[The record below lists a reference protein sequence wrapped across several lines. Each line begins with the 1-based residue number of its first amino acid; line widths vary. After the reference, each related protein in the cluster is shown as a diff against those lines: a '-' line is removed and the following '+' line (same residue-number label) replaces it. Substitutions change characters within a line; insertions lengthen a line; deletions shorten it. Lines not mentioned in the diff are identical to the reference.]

1 MENRQS
7 QFIEKIT
14 KIFTNTG
21 FGVEKFDEGTFDVI
35 DRSIIGKVKIGS
47 IKTLDNGDISIKLGG
62 DTKKRGKFHQLMKT
76 TSFKAKPTYN
86 VATVAKIVK
95 GMLDDYK
102 KAKKEIYK
110 ESYQQYT
117 VPTEITRD
125 SLENA
130 IDSYLTKVA
139 LLKENHSD
147 VEENYADLLTFVADK
162 LSLTED
168 ACEAKFGDVLDL
180 TLNYDESRFN
190 KAMDILFEETEL
202 KSDFRKFLQENKE
215 VDLMVEIKNDRA
227 LKALRNTDYY
237 KNLDEDDKYRK
248 LWKYI
253 VGTHGSK
260 FSMSEDL
267 EDICRTLAHED
278 DENF

>member
-7 QFIEKIT
+7 QFITKILQ
-14 KIFTNTG
+14 IFTNTG
-21 FGVEKFDEGTFDVI
+21 FGVEKFDDGTYDII
-35 DRSIIGKVKIGS
+35 DRSIIGKAKIGS
-47 IKTLDNGDISIKLGG
+47 IKILGSGEISIKLGG
-62 DTKKRGKFHQLMKT
+62 ESKNRGKFAALMKK
-76 TSFKAKPTYN
+76 TSFKAKPTNN
-86 VATVAKIVK
+86 VATVAAIVK
-95 GMLDDYK
+95 NMLIEYK

-110 ESYQQYT
+110 ESYEQYR
-117 VPTEITRD
+117 VPQITRD
-125 SLENA
+125 TLEGA

-139 LLKENHSD
+139 LLKESTD
-147 VEENYADLLTFVADK
+147 IEENYADLLTFVADK

-168 ACEAKFGDVLDL
+168 ACEAKYGDILDL
-180 TLNYDESRFN
+180 TLNYDETKFN
-190 KAMDILFEETEL
+190 KAMDKLFEETEL
-202 KSDFRKFLQENKE
+202 KNEFRTFLHENKE
-215 VDLMVEIKNDRA
+215 NDLMAEIKADKA

-237 KNLDEDDKYRK
+237 KNLDENDKYRK

-267 EDICRTLAHED
+267 EDICKTLAHED

>member
-7 QFIEKIT
+7 QFIEKIL
-14 KIFTNTG
+14 KIFTNAG
-21 FGVEKFDEGTFDVI
+21 FGVEKFDSGTYDIV
-35 DRSIIGKVKIGS
+35 DRSIIGKAKIGS
-47 IKTLDNGDISIKLGG
+47 IKALGDGNLSVKLGG
-62 DTKKRGKFHQLMKT
+62 ESKKHGKFNSLMKH
-76 TSFKAKPTYN
+76 TSLKAKPTAN
-86 VATVAKIVK
+86 VATVAKMVK
-95 GMLDDYK
+95 DMLLDYK

-110 ESYQQYT
+110 ESYNQYT
-117 VPTEITRD
+117 VPAITRD
-125 SLENA
+125 SLEGA

-139 LLKENHSD
+139 LLKEKTD
-147 VEENYADLLTFVADK
+147 IEENYADLLTFVADK

-168 ACEAKFGDVLDL
+168 ACEAKYGEILDL
-180 TLNYDESRFN
+180 TLNYDESKFN
-190 KAMDILFEETEL
+190 KAMDNLFEETEL
-202 KSDFRKFLQENKE
+202 KTDFRNFLREAEEN
-215 VDLMVEIKNDRA
+215 DLMTEIKNDRA

-260 FSMSEDL
+260 FSQSEDL

>member
-1 MENRQS
+1 MENRQT
-7 QFIEKIT
+7 QFIEKIL
-14 KIFTNTG
+14 KIFTNAG
-21 FGVEKFDEGTFDVI
+21 FGIEKFNEGTYDII
-35 DRSIIGKVKIGS
+35 DRSIIGKAKIGS
-47 IKTLDNGDISIKLGG
+47 IKALDDGNLSIKLGG
-62 DTKKRGKFHQLMKT
+62 EAKKHGKFNSLMKH
-76 TSFKAKPTYN
+76 TSLKAKPTHN
-86 VATVAKIVK
+86 VATVAKMVK
-95 GMLDDYK
+95 DMLSDYK

-110 ESYQQYT
+110 ESYSQYE
-117 VPTEITRD
+117 VPTITRD
-125 SLENA
+125 SLEGA

-139 LLKENHSD
+139 LLKEKSD
-147 VEENYADLLTFVADK
+147 IEENYADLLTFVADK
-162 LSLTED
+162 LSLTE
-168 ACEAKFGDVLDL
+168 E
-180 TLNYDESRFN
+180 
-190 KAMDILFEETEL
+190 AMDKLFEETEL
-202 KSDFRKFLQENKE
+202 KDDFRKFLKEAEEN
-215 VDLMVEIKNDRA
+215 DLMAEIKGDRA

>member
-7 QFIEKIT
+7 QFITKILQ
-14 KIFTNTG
+14 IFTNTG
-21 FGVEKFDEGTFDVI
+21 FGVEKFDDGTYDII
-35 DRSIIGKVKIGS
+35 DRSIIGKAKIGS
-47 IKTLDNGDISIKLGG
+47 IKILGSGEISIKLGG
-62 DTKKRGKFHQLMKT
+62 ESKSRGKFAALMKK
-76 TSFKAKPTYN
+76 TSFKAKPTNN
-86 VATVAKIVK
+86 VATVAAIVK
-95 GMLDDYK
+95 NMLIEYK

-110 ESYQQYT
+110 ESYEQYI
-117 VPTEITRD
+117 VPQITRD
-125 SLENA
+125 TLEGA

-139 LLKENHSD
+139 LLKESTD
-147 VEENYADLLTFVADK
+147 IEENYADLLTFVADK

-168 ACEAKFGDVLDL
+168 ACEAKYGDILDL
-180 TLNYDESRFN
+180 TLNYDETKFN
-190 KAMDILFEETEL
+190 KAMDKLFEETEL
-202 KSDFRKFLQENKE
+202 KNEFRTFLHENKE
-215 VDLMVEIKNDRA
+215 NDLMAEIKADKA

-237 KNLDEDDKYRK
+237 KNLDENDKYRK

-267 EDICRTLAHED
+267 EDICKTLAHED

>member
-7 QFIEKIT
+7 QFITKILQ
-14 KIFTNTG
+14 IFTNTG
-21 FGVEKFDEGTFDVI
+21 FGVEKFDDGTYDII
-35 DRSIIGKVKIGS
+35 DRSIIGKAKIGS
-47 IKTLDNGDISIKLGG
+47 IKILGSGEISIKLGG
-62 DTKKRGKFHQLMKT
+62 ESKNRGKFAALMKK
-76 TSFKAKPTYN
+76 TSFKAKPTNN
-86 VATVAKIVK
+86 VATVAAIVK
-95 GMLDDYK
+95 NMLIEYK

-110 ESYQQYT
+110 ESYEQYI
-117 VPTEITRD
+117 VPQITRD
-125 SLENA
+125 TLEGA

-139 LLKENHSD
+139 LLKESTD
-147 VEENYADLLTFVADK
+147 IEENYADLLTFVADK

-168 ACEAKFGDVLDL
+168 ACEAKYGDILDL
-180 TLNYDESRFN
+180 TLNYDETKFN
-190 KAMDILFEETEL
+190 KAMDKLFEETEL
-202 KSDFRKFLQENKE
+202 KNEFRTFLHENKE
-215 VDLMVEIKNDRA
+215 NDLMAEIKADKA

-237 KNLDEDDKYRK
+237 KNLDENDKYRK

-267 EDICRTLAHED
+267 EDICKTLAHED

>member
-7 QFIEKIT
+7 QFIEKIL
-14 KIFTNTG
+14 KIFTNSG
-21 FGVEKFDEGTFDVI
+21 FGIEKFNEGTYDIV
-35 DRSIIGKVKIGS
+35 DRSIIGKAKIGS
-47 IKTLDNGDISIKLGG
+47 IKALGDGNLSVKLGG
-62 DTKKRGKFHQLMKT
+62 EAKKHGKFNSLMKH
-76 TSFKAKPTYN
+76 TSLKAKPTAN
-86 VATVAKIVK
+86 VATVARMVK
-95 GMLDDYK
+95 DMLLDYK

-110 ESYQQYT
+110 ESYNQYE
-117 VPTEITRD
+117 VPAITRD
-125 SLENA
+125 SLEGA

-139 LLKENHSD
+139 LLKEKTD
-147 VEENYADLLTFVADK
+147 IEENYADLLTFVADK

-168 ACEAKFGDVLDL
+168 ACEAKYGEILDL
-180 TLNYDESRFN
+180 TLNYDESKFN
-190 KAMDILFEETEL
+190 KAMDSLFEETEL
-202 KSDFRKFLQENKE
+202 KTDFRNFLREAEEN
-215 VDLMVEIKNDRA
+215 DLMAQIKNDRA

-260 FSMSEDL
+260 FSVSEDL
-267 EDICRTLAHED
+267 EEVCRTLAHED

>member
-7 QFIEKIT
+7 QFITKILQ
-14 KIFTNTG
+14 IFTNTG
-21 FGVEKFDEGTFDVI
+21 FGVEKFDDGTYDII
-35 DRSIIGKVKIGS
+35 DRSIIGKAKIGS
-47 IKTLDNGDISIKLGG
+47 IKILGSGEISIKLGG
-62 DTKKRGKFHQLMKT
+62 ESKNRGKFAALMKK
-76 TSFKAKPTYN
+76 TSFKAKPTNN
-86 VATVAKIVK
+86 VATVAAIVK
-95 GMLDDYK
+95 NMLIEYK

-110 ESYQQYT
+110 ESYEQYT
-117 VPTEITRD
+117 VPQITRD
-125 SLENA
+125 TLEGA

-139 LLKENHSD
+139 LLKESTD
-147 VEENYADLLTFVADK
+147 IEENYADLLTFVADK

-168 ACEAKFGDVLDL
+168 ACEAKYGDILDL
-180 TLNYDESRFN
+180 TLNYDETRFN
-190 KAMDILFEETEL
+190 KAMDKLFEETEL
-202 KSDFRKFLQENKE
+202 KNEFRTFLHENKE
-215 VDLMVEIKNDRA
+215 NDLMSEIKADKA

-237 KNLDEDDKYRK
+237 KNLDENDKYRK

-267 EDICRTLAHED
+267 EDICKTLAHED

>member
-7 QFIEKIT
+7 QFITKILQ
-14 KIFTNTG
+14 IFTNTG
-21 FGVEKFDEGTFDVI
+21 FGVEKFDDGTYDII
-35 DRSIIGKVKIGS
+35 DRSIIGKAKIGS
-47 IKTLDNGDISIKLGG
+47 IKILGSGEISIKLGG
-62 DTKKRGKFHQLMKT
+62 ESKNRGKFAALMKK
-76 TSFKAKPTYN
+76 TSFKAKPTNN
-86 VATVAKIVK
+86 VATVAAIVK
-95 GMLDDYK
+95 NMLIEYK

-110 ESYQQYT
+110 ESYEQYI
-117 VPTEITRD
+117 VPQITRD
-125 SLENA
+125 TLEGA

-139 LLKENHSD
+139 LLKESTD
-147 VEENYADLLTFVADK
+147 IEENYADLLTFVADK

-168 ACEAKFGDVLDL
+168 ACEAKYGDILDL
-180 TLNYDESRFN
+180 TLNYDETRFN
-190 KAMDILFEETEL
+190 KAMDKLFEETEL
-202 KSDFRKFLQENKE
+202 KNEFRTFLHENKE
-215 VDLMVEIKNDRA
+215 NDLMAEIKADKA

-237 KNLDEDDKYRK
+237 KNLDENDKYRK

-267 EDICRTLAHED
+267 EDICKTLAHED

>member
-7 QFIEKIT
+7 QFITKILQ
-14 KIFTNTG
+14 IFTNTG
-21 FGVEKFDEGTFDVI
+21 FGIEKFDDGTYDII
-35 DRSIIGKVKIGS
+35 DRSIIGKAKIGS
-47 IKTLDNGDISIKLGG
+47 IKILGSGEISIKLGG
-62 DTKKRGKFHQLMKT
+62 ESKNRGKFAALMKK
-76 TSFKAKPTYN
+76 TSFKAKPTNN
-86 VATVAKIVK
+86 VATVAAIVK
-95 GMLDDYK
+95 NMLIEYK

-110 ESYQQYT
+110 ESYEQYI
-117 VPTEITRD
+117 VPQITRD
-125 SLENA
+125 TLEGA

-139 LLKENHSD
+139 LLKESTD
-147 VEENYADLLTFVADK
+147 IEENYADLLTFVADK

-168 ACEAKFGDVLDL
+168 ACEAKYGDILDL
-180 TLNYDESRFN
+180 TLNYDETKFN
-190 KAMDILFEETEL
+190 KAMDKLFEETEL
-202 KSDFRKFLQENKE
+202 KNEFRTFLHENKE
-215 VDLMVEIKNDRA
+215 NDLMAEIKADKA

-237 KNLDEDDKYRK
+237 KNLDENDKYRK

-267 EDICRTLAHED
+267 EDICKTLAHED

>member
-7 QFIEKIT
+7 QFIEKIL
-14 KIFTNTG
+14 KIFTNAG
-21 FGVEKFDEGTFDVI
+21 FGIEKFNEGTYDII
-35 DRSIIGKVKIGS
+35 DRSIIGKAKIGS
-47 IKTLDNGDISIKLGG
+47 IKALDDGNLSIKLGG
-62 DTKKRGKFHQLMKT
+62 EAKKHGKFNSLMKH
-76 TSFKAKPTYN
+76 TSLKAKPTHN
-86 VATVAKIVK
+86 VATVAKMVK
-95 GMLDDYK
+95 DMLSDYK

-110 ESYQQYT
+110 ESYSQYE
-117 VPTEITRD
+117 VPTITRD
-125 SLENA
+125 SLEGA

-139 LLKENHSD
+139 LLKEKTD
-147 VEENYADLLTFVADK
+147 IEENYADLLTFVADK

-168 ACEAKFGDVLDL
+168 ACEAKYGEILDL
-180 TLNYDESRFN
+180 TLNYDETKFN
-190 KAMDILFEETEL
+190 KAMDKLFEETEL
-202 KSDFRKFLQENKE
+202 KDDFRKFLKE
-215 VDLMVEIKNDRA
+215 AEEDDLMAEIKGDRA

>member
-7 QFIEKIT
+7 QFITKILQ
-14 KIFTNTG
+14 IFTNTG
-21 FGVEKFDEGTFDVI
+21 FGIEKFDDGTYDII
-35 DRSIIGKVKIGS
+35 DRSIIGKAKIGS
-47 IKTLDNGDISIKLGG
+47 IKILGSGEISIKLGG
-62 DTKKRGKFHQLMKT
+62 ESKNRGKFAALMKK
-76 TSFKAKPTYN
+76 TSFKAKPTNN
-86 VATVAKIVK
+86 VATVAAIVK
-95 GMLDDYK
+95 NMLIEYK

-110 ESYQQYT
+110 ESYEQYI
-117 VPTEITRD
+117 VPQITRD
-125 SLENA
+125 TLEGA

-139 LLKENHSD
+139 LLKESTD
-147 VEENYADLLTFVADK
+147 IEENYADLLTFVADK

-168 ACEAKFGDVLDL
+168 ACEAKYGDILDL
-180 TLNYDESRFN
+180 TLNYDETRFN
-190 KAMDILFEETEL
+190 KAMDKLFEETEL
-202 KSDFRKFLQENKE
+202 KNEFRTFLHENKE
-215 VDLMVEIKNDRA
+215 NDLMAEIKADKA

-237 KNLDEDDKYRK
+237 KNLDENDKYRK

-267 EDICRTLAHED
+267 EDICKTLAHED